1 MSRPELREF
10 EYELS
15 FAEAAF
21 EVTPDAAKQEI
32 SLVLP

>member
-1 MSRPELREF
+1 MSRLELREF

-15 FAEAAF
+15 FAEAVF

-32 SLVLP
+32 SLILP